1 VPRKEILN
9 TAIFTAVAAVACSG
23 CSTAPV
29 AGPDKLFQGEAV
41 GALEGAGAGAVTG
54 FQVGAGAGPGA
65 AVGAGLGAVVGAIR
79 GLAQDNIEETDLR
92 MVKKVKD
99 QRDVVVAQEK
109 LADHYK
115 RRLELHPT
123 RDIFPADLF
132 FLGDSVKVCPSG
144 IAIIREI
151 AKMNHLR
158 APYSRLVVAA
168 YVKSSE
174 SETPYATH
182 LSDQR
187 SRAIVDQ
194 LVRAGLEPRRLETRA
209 VIVDAPVLIDPLDN
223 PTRYNQAIELI
234 SADR

>member
-1 VPRKEILN
+1 MLRKEIN
-9 TAIFTAVAAVACSG
+9 TAIFTTVLAFVFLG
-23 CSTAPV
+23 CSAKPV
-29 AGPDKLFQGEAV
+29 SGPDKLFQGESI

-79 GLAQDNIEETDLR
+79 GIAQDGIEETNLR
-92 MVKKVKD
+92 LEKQVKE
-99 QRDVVVAQEK
+99 QRNVVVAQEK
-109 LADHYK
+109 LSDHYK

-132 FLGDSVKVCPSG
+132 FLGDSTKVCPSG
-144 IAIIREI
+144 VAIIREI

-174 SETPYATH
+174 TETPYATH
-182 LSDQR
+182 LSEQR

-223 PTRYNQAIELI
+223 PMRYNQAIEFI
-234 SADR
+234 AADR